1 MKAGRPSYHVQ
12 SKWVTVASPQGLLY
26 FALDD
31 KGNLVKGKDRELRP
45 DHIGPLVVPGP
56 ALPAR
61 SRKAAKPRPAEVVT
75 PIRPDAVPAAPITQR
90 PPPAPAAPAPTP
102 FDSLPN
108 GQPNLFDDDDFF
120 SLFRDDFSLF

>member
-45 DHIGPLVVPGP
+45 DHIGPLVLPGP
-56 ALPAR
+56 VLPVR
-61 SRKAAKPRPAEVVT
+61 PRKPAKPKLEEVVT
-75 PIRPDAVPAAPITQR
+75 PIRPEPVPVTPFIPR
-90 PPPAPAAPAPTP
+90 PPPPAPTP
-102 FDSLPN
+102 LDSLPN
-108 GQPNLFDDDDFF
+108 VQPNLFDEDDFF
-120 SLFRDDFSLF
+120 ALFRDDFSLF